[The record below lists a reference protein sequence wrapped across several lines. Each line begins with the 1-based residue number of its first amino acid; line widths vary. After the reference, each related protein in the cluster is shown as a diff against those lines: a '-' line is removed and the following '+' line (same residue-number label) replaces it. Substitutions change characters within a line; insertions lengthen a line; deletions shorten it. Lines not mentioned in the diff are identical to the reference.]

1 MESITRLP
9 MVRPNGEPDDQEEPK
24 TFLVRQMKPAYCAT
38 TSSPLATFAPLPLT
52 SVLVTRA
59 LGGVADGNVTVGAVP
74 DLALS
79 MSTTKTSV
87 VVPLIPACGFP
98 EVPKPSAGGITA
110 RTRLP
115 TFLPVSAISRPGSD
129 LPGMSDGTLPNVLC
143 LFEEVVPSQ
152 V

>member
-1 MESITRLP
+1 VWGR
-9 MVRPNGEPDDQEEPK
+9 
-24 TFLVRQMKPAYCAT
+24 
-38 TSSPLATFAPLPLT
+38 
-52 SVLVTRA
+52 
-59 LGGVADGNVTVGAVP
+59 NVTVGAVP
-74 DLALS
+74 DLAL
-79 MSTTKTSV
+79 TVGSV
-87 VVPLIPACGFP
+87 PPPLDTGVPVAARGVGVGPEHVDDEDKRGRSLIPACGFP

-115 TFLPVSAISRPGSD
+115 TFLPSQRISRPGSD